1 MNAARAQAEGASRD
15 FGDRP
20 KQGHGK
26 ALRRST
32 KRMLTDGHGSWSPS
46 TSVTRPRRGEAD
58 VEADAEQRGGRAA
71 SRFWL
76 AAVLP
81 LAMEPRNLG
90 PRIVAVTVRVSTPP
104 VRAPGRDRQDNE
116 RP

>member
-1 MNAARAQAEGASRD
+1 MVMVLG
-15 FGDRP
+15 
-20 KQGHGK
+20 
-26 ALRRST
+26 L
-32 KRMLTDGHGSWSPS
+32 
-46 TSVTRPRRGEAD
+46 PRRQSHDRAGGEAD